1 MSDGTATD
9 PSLVSSMPPNKK
21 SSGKARVVALPCSQ
35 DRVPAHEE
43 SEGGGE
49 REAKEE
55 GKNKGKE
62 SKEKKDQK
70 EKGIAGF
77 CSFDRRRFLFL

>member
-1 MSDGTATD
+1 MLPKTA
-9 PSLVSSMPPNKK
+9 KK
-21 SSGKARVVALPCSQ
+21 NSSGKARVVALPCSQ
-35 DRVPAHEE
+35 DRVQKAAFFRHRWHFFVEQE
-43 SEGGGE
+43 N
-49 REAKEE
+49 EE